1 MSKSMPLIVL
11 RHGRAG
17 DLVGSAATFEE
28 QKAAEPAWRSF
39 QEGLTSQSGR
49 GRLRVVEDSGH
60 LITNERPDAVVTAVR
75 DVLEMAAQ

>member
-1 MSKSMPLIVL
+1 MPLIVL
-11 RHGRAG
+11 RHGRVG

-39 QEGLTSQSGR
+39 QEGLASQSDR
-49 GRLRVVEDSGH
+49 GRLRVIEDSGH
-60 LITNERPDAVVTAVR
+60 LIANERPEAVVAAVQ